1 MPEQRPPGETPAGPE
16 PPSPA
21 PETEPETGK
30 SEPAEPASGAA
41 KPAEPSTTASPPT
54 KVDIDLDKEW
64 DPAKRPPPGIERP
77 VVRGV
82 PGVAAV
88 RSGATA
94 VGAWAKRPSGRLVL
108 PGVLLFA
115 LVALTAV
122 AGAVV
127 LPANAP
133 PAAHPSTA
141 TNPSADTSGSAAPDN
156 AFPTGQAPSDPGF
169 PTSFPTNSPTQGVG
183 IPPAGGGFGQPADVI
198 NSWAQQIATK
208 TGISA
213 TAVRAYGY
221 AELVVGQK
229 TPSCHLTWTTLA
241 AIGKV
246 ESAHGT
252 ANGATLTPTGQSLPH
267 IIGLPLDGQGGRQ
280 RITDTDNG
288 QMDGDPTYDRA
299 VGPMQFIP
307 STWANAG
314 EDADNDGIK
323 DPHDLN
329 DAALAAANYL
339 CRNNRN
345 LQNPQDWWGA
355 ILSYNDVR
363 RYAQDVFDTAN
374 EYGTKSR
381 T

>member
-1 MPEQRPPGETPAGPE
+1 MGAGEESPTAAEKLRASVPDQRPPGDPPAGPE
-16 PPSPA
+16 PTPSP
-21 PETEPETGK
+21 
-30 SEPAEPASGAA
+30 
-41 KPAEPSTTASPPT
+41 SPPT

-77 VVRGV
+77 TVRGV
-82 PGVAAV
+82 PGLAAV

-94 VGAWAKRPSGRLVL
+94 VGAWSRRPSGRLVL

-115 LVALTAV
+115 LVTLTAV

-133 PAAHPSTA
+133 PAAHPSPA
-141 TNPSADTSGSAAPDN
+141 TNPSVDPSAGAAPGT

-169 PTSFPTNSPTQGVG
+169 PTGFPTAFPTAGTSTGVG
-183 IPPAGGGFGQPADVI
+183 VPPPVGGGFGQPADVI
-198 NSWAQQIATK
+198 NSWAQQISTK

-252 ANGATLTPTGQSLPH
+252 ANGATLTPSGQSLPH

-280 RITDTDNG
+280 RIADTDDG

-323 DPHDLN
+323 DPHDID

-339 CRNNRN
+339 CRNGRN

-363 RYAQDVFDTAN
+363 RYAQAVFDTAN
-374 EYGTKSR
+374 DYGTKSR

>member
-1 MPEQRPPGETPAGPE
+1 MPDQRPPGDTPAGPE
-16 PPSPA
+16 PPSP
-21 PETEPETGK
+21 
-30 SEPAEPASGAA
+30 
-41 KPAEPSTTASPPT
+41 PSPASPPT

-77 VVRGV
+77 AARGV

-94 VGAWAKRPSGRLVL
+94 VGAWARRPSGRLVL

-115 LVALTAV
+115 LVTLTAV

-133 PAAHPSTA
+133 PAAHPSPA
-141 TNPSADTSGSAAPDN
+141 TNPSVDPSAGVQPDSG
-156 AFPTGQAPSDPGF
+156 FPTGLPTGDPGF
-169 PTSFPTNSPTQGVG
+169 PTAFPTNSPSTGVG
-183 IPPAGGGFGQPADVI
+183 LPPVAGGGYGQPADVI
-198 NSWAQQIATK
+198 NSWAQQVSTK

-252 ANGATLTPTGQSLPH
+252 ANGATLTASGQSLPH

-288 QMDGDPTYDRA
+288 AMDGDPTYDRA

-323 DPHDLN
+323 DPHDID

-339 CRNNRN
+339 CRNGRD
-345 LQNPQDWWGA
+345 LQNPQHWWGA

-363 RYAQDVFDTAN
+363 RYAEDVFAAAN